1 MIRIW
6 ILSVTQFG
14 SYLRVFHRHM
24 LIRASLWR
32 ELSRDASHPVATHLR
47 RQMNGA
53 RPWPVLR
60 LSLVSGFVLLVSL
73 AYFYAVFD
81 HMIVWLLPVWLML
94 FSAPYCVL
102 WIARIVPLLSRQSVL
117 GVLDE
122 ISVIPPGRVFVYL
135 TICKVVLNRDDAVL
149 WLSLLRRVFAALV
162 TLVLL
167 LTLCIALSLI
177 SQSSILDLAA
187 ILVDLALSA
196 AVIWLEHAQSCV
208 IACLMAVEVSNRIG
222 GNIDKTSV
230 AVTVFALSQIT
241 CYALALAVIVLV
253 DHIRLSAAL
262 FLFLLLRELL
272 IAILWRRILDGAN
285 EESGHLT
292 LSGLSATVAVE
303 REGGPNRR
311 KAFRPFV

>member
-1 MIRIW
+1 
-6 ILSVTQFG
+6 
-14 SYLRVFHRHM
+14 
-24 LIRASLWR
+24 
-32 ELSRDASHPVATHLR
+32 
-47 RQMNGA
+47 MNAA
-53 RPWPVLR
+53 RPWSVLR
-60 LSLVSGFVLLVSL
+60 LSLVFAFVLLVLL
-73 AYFYAVFD
+73 AYAYVLLD

-94 FSAPYCVL
+94 LSAPYCVL

-149 WLSLLRRVFAALV
+149 WLSLLRRVLAALIS
-162 TLVLL
+162 LVLL
-167 LTLCIALSLI
+167 LTLCIALSLV
-177 SQSSILDLAA
+177 SQTSIMDLAA
-187 ILVDLALSA
+187 ILLDLALSA

-208 IACLMAVEVSNRIG
+208 IACLIAVEACNRID

-230 AVTVFALSQIT
+230 TVAIFALAQIT
-241 CYALALAVIVLV
+241 GYALALALIILV

-262 FLFLLLRELL
+262 FLFMLLRELL

-292 LSGLSATVAVE
+292 LSGFSTTVAAKSD
-303 REGGPNRR
+303 GGANRR
-311 KAFRPFV
+311 

>member
-6 ILSVTQFG
+6 NLFITQFG
-14 SYLRVFHRHM
+14 SYLRIFHRH
-24 LIRASLWR
+24 LRIRASLWGDLR
-32 ELSRDASHPVATHLR
+32 RDASHPVATHLR
-47 RQMNGA
+47 RQMN
-53 RPWPVLR
+53 RTRLWPVLR
-60 LSLVSGFVLLVSL
+60 LSLVFGFVLLVFL
-73 AYFYAVFD
+73 AYVYAVLD

-117 GVLDE
+117 GVMDE
-122 ISVIPPGRVFVYL
+122 ISVIPPGRVFIYL

-149 WLSLLRRVFAALV
+149 WLSLLRRILAALA

-177 SQSSILDLAA
+177 SQSSIWDLAA
-187 ILVDLALSA
+187 ILLDLALSA
-196 AVIWLEHAQSCV
+196 VVIWLEHAQSCV
-208 IACLMAVEVSNRIG
+208 IACLIAVEVCNRIG

-230 AVTVFALSQIT
+230 TVTVFALSQIM
-241 CYALALAVIVLV
+241 CYALALAIIILV

-272 IAILWRRILDGAN
+272 VAILWRRILDGAN

-292 LSGLSATVAVE
+292 LSGFSTSEAVDSD
-303 REGGPNRR
+303 GGPNRS
-311 KAFRPFV
+311 KAFRSYV